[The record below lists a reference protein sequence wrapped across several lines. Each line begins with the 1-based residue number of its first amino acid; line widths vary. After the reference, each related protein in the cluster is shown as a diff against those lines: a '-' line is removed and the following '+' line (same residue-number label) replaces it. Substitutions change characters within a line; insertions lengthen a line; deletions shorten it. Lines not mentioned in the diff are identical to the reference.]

1 VKRKRKSKMSKK
13 KSTIAFVLN
22 ASVASFG
29 AYFCMYAFRKPFT
42 VASFEGLEVFHI
54 DYKILLIIAQVI
66 GYVLSKFIG
75 IKVISELKTNQRVYY
90 LLGLIGIAE
99 IALVLFAIVPRPYNI
114 FFMFMNGLPLGMI
127 WGIIFSYLEGRRFTE
142 ILGVALSTSFIVS
155 SGVVK
160 SAGYFV
166 MHTWGFSAFWM
177 PAITGLLFVIPLLF
191 FTWLLERIPKPSQ
204 EDIELR
210 TERIPM
216 TATSR
221 KKVLLKFLF
230 PITLWV
236 LFYTFLTAFRD
247 FRDNF
252 SRELWDSLGFKEDPS
267 VYTSSETLVAIVVSL
282 VLATAFYFKDNMKA
296 LIFYQILLLV
306 GSFSIGIST
315 LLFQFGNISPFIWM
329 VISGFG
335 LYICYVPF
343 NCLFFDRFVGAF
355 KIKGNAGFLIYIADA
370 FGYFGSVLALLY
382 KNFGQSSLSWLAFF
396 VKGAYLV
403 AGIGVLVTSISILYL
418 SKKHKKNKK
427 QNINYQ
433 FVLNENTL

>member
-1 VKRKRKSKMSKK
+1 MSKK